1 MSDYR
6 IEKIRRSVEV
16 TLDNGF
22 RVDGDVFCQSVG
34 RFRAGPDE
42 PLDLL
47 NDDEPFLPLVVS
59 DGSIRL
65 IQKVH
70 IAVMGTA
77 LPDGDDAVDT
87 GVLGMRVALTLVD
100 GSEHVGTIFP
110 ELPPDR
116 PRLTDFLN
124 DTPLRFFALFT
135 TDQLR
140 LVNRVHIAYVRPV
153 S

>member
-6 IEKIRRSVEV
+6 IEKVRRSVEV
-16 TLDNGF
+16 TLSNGH
-22 RVDGDVFCQSVG
+22 RLDGDVFCQTVG
-34 RFRAGPDE
+34 RFRAGPDQ

-47 NDDEPFLPLVVS
+47 NDADPFLPLIVS

-65 IQKVH
+65 VQKEH

-77 LPDGDDAVDT
+77 LPDGDDAVAT
-87 GVLGMRVALTLVD
+87 GVLGMRVAFTLVD
-100 GSEHVGTIFP
+100 GSEQIGTIFP

-116 PRLTDFLN
+116 PRLVDFLN
-124 DTPLRFFALFT
+124 DTPLRFLPLFA

>member
-6 IEKIRRSVEV
+6 IEKVRRSVEV
-16 TLDNGF
+16 TLSNGS
-22 RVDGDVFCQSVG
+22 RLDGVVFCQAVG
-34 RFRAGPDE
+34 RFRAGPEE

-47 NDDEPFLPLVVS
+47 NDHDPFLPLVVA

-65 IQKVH
+65 VQKAHV
-70 IAVMGTA
+70 AVMGTA

-87 GVLGMRVALTLVD
+87 GVLGMRVSFTLVD
-100 GSEHVGTIFP
+100 GSAHVGTIFP

-116 PRLTDFLN
+116 PRLVDFLN
-124 DTPLRFFALFT
+124 DTPLRFLPLFT
-135 TDQLR
+135 ADQLR